1 VVVKLADRPRFG
13 PAGVPTAFK
22 ELKRPVVDFPKY
34 LHEEGLDAF
43 EYQAVRWGPKPQI
56 RREDAE
62 TLGVNAEKYDVW
74 LTVHG
79 SYFVNFC
86 GDPETVEASKKRLV
100 ACATAAS
107 WMRAHVVVF
116 HPGFYGKRSA
126 HEALDDCVEAMT
138 GVVES
143 MRAMGIVGVH
153 LGPETTGKR
162 SQLGSLDEILTLC
175 EKVELSEPII
185 DWSHIHARKEGT
197 LKRLDDFRRVMEEV
211 EKRLGT
217 EALRNLHCHFT
228 PVEFT
233 EKGEKRHHTMSEAGF
248 GPNFEFLATLIAELG
263 LRPVVVCESPVLDVD
278 AKKMRDIVLRELE
291 GKMKD

>member
-1 VVVKLADRPRFG
+1 
-13 PAGVPTAFK
+13 
-22 ELKRPVVDFPKY
+22 VVDFPKY